1 MENDKAKEA
10 AIYNLYNGDII
21 ELDEDWA
28 KVIHYLQTGEL
39 ISKVDHPRVTEIIQT
54 LSDKSMGKCYDKL
67 IYEEKKRKG
76 MLLPLK
82 GLQSPPPVINR
93 FFIQLPT
100 DCNLNCSFCN
110 SLKTIPCLVCSNEKS
125 EKNIENFNYMRF
137 LPRILD
143 LKPINLILH
152 GGNPFLLENKLNNL
166 VNQCKYLSE
175 STQIWVVTHWK
186 HLFSKI
192 KENKRNLNENVN
204 CYIVVPASDFNEHED
219 NLKNFRYILDYLK
232 NRLQSFVAVIVL
244 DSDNNIERLKEEIM
258 KFNPQGFYVSHIYR
272 KSNFREFNNN
282 HFVRVN
288 VETFWHNFY
297 HHPCLYGT
305 LALTSNGKILPCPNM
320 KKEILADV
328 MNDSEAFER
337 IFGDREI
344 DKYWNL
350 NLGKIEKCK
359 ECIFRYGCFECR
371 AVELKLTNNLSG
383 KFLCS
388 KGEY

>member
-219 NLKNFRYILDYLK
+219 NLKRF
-232 NRLQSFVAVIVL
+232 S
-244 DSDNNIERLKEEIM
+244 S
-258 KFNPQGFYVSHIYR
+258 
-272 KSNFREFNNN
+272 
-282 HFVRVN
+282 
-288 VETFWHNFY
+288 
-297 HHPCLYGT
+297 
-305 LALTSNGKILPCPNM
+305 
-320 KKEILADV
+320 KKC
-328 MNDSEAFER
+328 
-337 IFGDREI
+337 G
-344 DKYWNL
+344 
-350 NLGKIEKCK
+350 
-359 ECIFRYGCFECR
+359 
-371 AVELKLTNNLSG
+371 
-383 KFLCS
+383 
-388 KGEY
+388 